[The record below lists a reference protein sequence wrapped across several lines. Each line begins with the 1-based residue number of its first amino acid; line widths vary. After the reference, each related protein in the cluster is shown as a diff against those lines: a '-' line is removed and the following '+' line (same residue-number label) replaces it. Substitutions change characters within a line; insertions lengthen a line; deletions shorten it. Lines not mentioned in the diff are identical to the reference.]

1 MKQTI
6 PHSPHF
12 GPQRSERRVDL
23 DWVRIGAFGLL
34 IFYHVGMLYVSWEF
48 HIKSAHRIAAL
59 EPLMLVLNPWRLVL
73 LFLVSG
79 AATRFMLL
87 KYSVRPLLRSRSV
100 RLLIPLI
107 FGMLLIVPPQAYDQI
122 LESLGYPAGLLDF
135 YTRHYFAFGPQFCSS
150 GPCILLP
157 TWNHLWFVAYLWVY
171 TMALGVVLVAVPG
184 LAGWIERRLVPI
196 LSGVLLLIVPSVA
209 FAAYRLA
216 LLPSFPSTHALFGDW
231 YNHMLYATVFLLGF
245 LLARADA
252 FWDAIESQR
261 WLALSLA
268 AAFFLSF
275 LVLRWSRESATPP
288 SLLLKL
294 YGGIAYGFYQWLC
307 IVAALG
313 FARRWLTA
321 DSAVRRYLT
330 DAIFPYYI
338 VHQTAIIMIAHELHG
353 RDLPAWLEASIVISG
368 TLAACALTYEIVRR
382 IAILRP
388 LFGLRVS
395 ALEQTLPARRTAQ
408 PAQ

>member
-6 PHSPHF
+6 PHSPHL

-135 YTRHYFAFGPQFCSS
+135 YARHYFAFGPQFCNP

-245 LLARADA
+245 LLARTDA

-261 WLALSLA
+261 WLALLLA
-268 AAFFLSF
+268 VAFFLSF

-307 IVAALG
+307 IVAVLG

-353 RDLPAWLEASIVISG
+353 RDLPVWLEASIVISG
-368 TLAACALTYEIVRR
+368 TLAACVLTYEIVRR
-382 IAILRP
+382 IAVLRP
-388 LFGLRVS
+388 MFGLRVS
-395 ALEQTLPARRTAQ
+395 VLEQTLPARRTAQ